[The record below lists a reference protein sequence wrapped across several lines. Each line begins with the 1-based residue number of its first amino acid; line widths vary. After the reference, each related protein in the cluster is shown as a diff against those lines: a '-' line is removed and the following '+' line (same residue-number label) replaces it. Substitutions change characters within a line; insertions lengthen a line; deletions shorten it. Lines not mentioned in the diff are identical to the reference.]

1 MDWKE
6 AIETVLKLEEAQIT
20 LIAEAFLND
29 RPVLLRGITRNTA
42 GSPQR
47 FIEVVPIVAPH
58 CKTCQCVRVDA
69 EMPSHP
75 GHPEVK
81 RTKSWHHG

>member
-6 AIETVLKLEEAQIT
+6 ALETVLKLEEAQIT
-20 LIAEAFLND
+20 MIAEAFMSD

-42 GSPQR
+42 GDPQR
-47 FIEVVPIVAPH
+47 FIEVVPIVPPH

-69 EMPSHP
+69 PMPTHP
-75 GHPEVK
+75 AHPEI
-81 RTKSWHHG
+81 RRGKSWHHG